1 MPVVTIEWYEGR
13 SAEQKK
19 EIAEKLT
26 EVLSEVGK
34 MPADQVWIRFVDSP
48 KSDWAI
54 GGEIQGA
61 VAADRVSH
69 PYGVKSPRPPSSP
82 PWAPGARP
90 G

>member
-1 MPVVTIEWYEGR
+1 MPVVTIEWFEGR

-48 KSDWAI
+48 KADWAM
-54 GGEIQGA
+54 GGEMQGQ
-61 VAADRVSH
+61 
-69 PYGVKSPRPPSSP
+69 
-82 PWAPGARP
+82 
-90 G
+90 